1 MSNMFRD
8 AAKKTV
14 APNAKEEEIT
24 AATAAGRD
32 DAAEAAA
39 TKRTTGKKGRPAQ
52 NREKPQLRNGGD
64 ADTASMDAILSGK
77 LAVKPTGGQRSVY
90 LDDEVFAAVEELA
103 EKNGATKS
111 KIINMILRSA
121 LFGE

>member
-8 AAKKTV
+8 ASKKTV
-14 APNAKEEEIT
+14 TPNIKEEEVSVTLRGSEDEAET
-24 AATAAGRD
+24 ASFQKGYHVKPAPKRQKPQIRTGD
-32 DAAEAAA
+32 DADS
-39 TKRTTGKKGRPAQ
+39 G
-52 NREKPQLRNGGD
+52 
-64 ADTASMDAILSGK
+64 SMGAILSGK

>member
-8 AAKKTV
+8 ASKKTV
-14 APNAKEEEIT
+14 APNIKEADVISVQQGIGDTEEQAGFSKRSPAK
-24 AATAAGRD
+24 AGRPSV
-32 DAAEAAA
+32 
-39 TKRTTGKKGRPAQ
+39 K
-52 NREKPQLRNGGD
+52 REKPQLRTGES
-64 ADTASMDAILSGK
+64 ADSESMGAILSGK

>member
-1 MSNMFRD
+1 MANMFRD
-8 AAKKTV
+8 ASKKTV
-14 APNAKEEEIT
+14 TPNLKEE
-24 AATAAGRD
+24 AAQQTERVD
-32 DAAEAAA
+32 TQPAAA
-39 TKRTTGKKGRPAQ
+39 AKGRGAEK
-52 NREKPQLRNGGD
+52 REKPQIRTSD
-64 ADTASMDAILSGK
+64 AGNSASMDVILSGK